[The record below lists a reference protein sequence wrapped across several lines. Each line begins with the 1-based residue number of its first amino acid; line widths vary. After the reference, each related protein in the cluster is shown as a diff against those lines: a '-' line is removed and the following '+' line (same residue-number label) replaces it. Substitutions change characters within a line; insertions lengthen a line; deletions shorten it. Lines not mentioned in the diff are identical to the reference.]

1 MTSGNRSDDP
11 IAHDD
16 ADAVARLGP
25 LVDAFLTHDRPIH
38 IRCDDSVVRA
48 TPRRVQVLRRSRGYA
63 PEPLRL
69 PGAASRAVLAVGG
82 ELKCTIAVTRE
93 HDVVAG
99 HHLGDLEHLATYE
112 SFLQSLAH
120 LPALYGVSPEV
131 VAHDLHPEY
140 LSSKLARD
148 LDVPTVAVQHHHAH
162 VAACMVEH
170 ERRDPVVALAFDG
183 LGYGPDGTLWGGEVL
198 VAGFDGF
205 ERVGHLRSVPMPGGA
220 AAIREPWRMATVWG
234 ELATGDAIAVRGVD
248 PARVADVRDLAGRP
262 STLTTTS
269 MGRLF
274 DAVAVLLGGRTSVS
288 YEAQA
293 AIELEWSARRAAPGD
308 RVDLADLADLVSVV
322 DGDGGL
328 VLDPGAL
335 VARLVA
341 ERRAGTDVAVLS
353 AGFHEAIG
361 RAAVRVA
368 AEIARTR
375 GIDAVVLT
383 GGVFQ
388 NTYLTEVV
396 ECGLAAEGLRVLVHA
411 RVPPNDGGLSIGQAA
426 IAALGT

>member
-1 MTSGNRSDDP
+1 M
-11 IAHDD
+11 
-16 ADAVARLGP
+16 
-25 LVDAFLTHDRPIH
+25 
-38 IRCDDSVVRA
+38 
-48 TPRRVQVLRRSRGYA
+48 
-63 PEPLRL
+63 
-69 PGAASRAVLAVGG
+69 LAVGG
-82 ELKCTIAVTRE
+82 ELKCTIAITRE

-205 ERVGHLRSVPMPGGA
+205 ERVGRLRPVPMPGGA

-234 ELATGDAIAVRGVD
+234 ELATGDAITVRGVD
-248 PARVADVRDLAGRP
+248 PARVAEVRDLAGRP

-308 RVDLADLADLVSVV
+308 RRDLADLVTVE
-322 DGDGGL
+322 DGDDGA
-328 VLDPGAL
+328 VLDPGPL

-341 ERRAGTDVAVLS
+341 ERRAGADGSVLA
-353 AGFHEAIG
+353 AGFHEAVG

-368 AEIARTR
+368 AETARTR

-396 ECGLAAEGLRVLVHA
+396 ECGLATEGLRVLVHA

>member
-1 MTSGNRSDDP
+1 
-11 IAHDD
+11 
-16 ADAVARLGP
+16 
-25 LVDAFLTHDRPIH
+25 
-38 IRCDDSVVRA
+38 
-48 TPRRVQVLRRSRGYA
+48 
-63 PEPLRL
+63 
-69 PGAASRAVLAVGG
+69 
-82 ELKCTIAVTRE
+82 
-93 HDVVAG
+93 
-99 HHLGDLEHLATYE
+99 
-112 SFLQSLAH
+112 
-120 LPALYGVSPEV
+120 
-131 VAHDLHPEY
+131 
-140 LSSKLARD
+140 
-148 LDVPTVAVQHHHAH
+148 
-162 VAACMVEH
+162 MVEH

-183 LGYGPDGTLWGGEVL
+183 LGLGPDVTLWGGEVL

-205 ERVGHLRSVPMPGGA
+205 ERVGHLRPVPMPGGA

-234 ELATGDAIAVRGVD
+234 ELATGDAIGVRGVD
-248 PARVADVRDLAGRP
+248 PARVDDVRDLAGRP

-293 AIELEWSARRAAPGD
+293 AIELEWSARRVARGDAP
-308 RVDLADLADLVSVV
+308 DLAGLVTVDHV
-322 DGDGGL
+322 DGTV
-328 VLDPGAL
+328 VLDPGPL
-335 VARLVA
+335 LARLVS

-353 AGFHEAIG
+353 AAFHEAVG
-361 RAAVRVA
+361 RAAARVA
-368 AEIARTR
+368 AETARTR

-388 NTYLTEVV
+388 NAYLTEVV